1 MSLRNPY
8 NPVPLRRETMAMQA
22 VQVRL
27 SDEQLAIIDRKVKE
41 GRYPSRSEAIRD
53 YLRKAQLWEVL
64 EKLLELG
71 DREDQTEAEVR
82 RDLDRIREKVY
93 QKMIAPKLQQEEST
107 S

>member
-1 MSLRNPY
+1 
-8 NPVPLRRETMAMQA
+8 MAMQS

-27 SDEQLAIIDRKVKE
+27 SAEQLAMIDRKVKE

-71 DREDQTEAEVR
+71 DIEDQTEEEVKA
-82 RDLDRIREKVY
+82 DLDRIREKVY
-93 QKMIAPKLQQEEST
+93 QKMIAPKFRQRKSD
-107 S
+107 